1 MSKSAFLFLFSLL
14 LASFSKGS
22 TLDRTNSLA
31 DSVLQLE
38 WKIWRSTSPEEKNDN
53 LWQLYSWH
61 KRKSNYEKC
70 LVSLTRIDNEV
81 WKRQEGKS
89 NLEIQK
95 GLILFLRGNRQA
107 AMQQMLLMEN
117 ASLGTED
124 KKVLYFILIQSFLDQ
139 GDYLVSK
146 NKLAKL
152 TQEIN
157 LDPIK
162 RDAIL
167 SNYDSLC
174 QLALGVPQKS
184 ITKARRLSLFLPSA
198 GLFYSG
204 NPGTAVK
211 NLGLQVA
218 ATGYLVYN
226 VLSQN
231 YFTAATV
238 NLHLLRLFYIGGVNQ
253 SGALVAKAN
262 LARTLDIR
270 SKLSQFLA
278 KTIKT
283 L

>member
-1 MSKSAFLFLFSLL
+1 M
-14 LASFSKGS
+14 
-22 TLDRTNSLA
+22 
-31 DSVLQLE
+31 E